1 MFKRDFLSQKR
12 IEFLFSVLV
21 LFFIA
26 WALWEARHWPT
37 HSKLFPWSVGF
48 TVLALALIQVL
59 VALRTA
65 LKESSPPGQNRSDAL
80 NAVSRTGIN
89 QSAFENSVPAAD
101 PRRRLLTICS
111 WIVGFFLGIWLL
123 GFKLGSLCLTFL
135 FLKFTAREKWIIS
148 IAIAVGTY
156 LFFWLVF
163 DIALKVPLDHG
174 LILDLVETSF

>member
-1 MFKRDFLSQKR
+1 
-12 IEFLFSVLV
+12 
-21 LFFIA
+21 
-26 WALWEARHWPT
+26 
-37 HSKLFPWSVGF
+37 VGF

-65 LKESSPPGQNRSDAL
+65 LKEGRPAGQNRSH
-80 NAVSRTGIN
+80 AVSGGASAGGN
-89 QSAFENSVPAAD
+89 QSVSENSLRTAD

-111 WIVGFFLGIWLL
+111 WVVGFLLGIWLL

-163 DIALKVPLDHG
+163 DIALKVPLDKG
-174 LILDLVETSF
+174 LISDLVETSF